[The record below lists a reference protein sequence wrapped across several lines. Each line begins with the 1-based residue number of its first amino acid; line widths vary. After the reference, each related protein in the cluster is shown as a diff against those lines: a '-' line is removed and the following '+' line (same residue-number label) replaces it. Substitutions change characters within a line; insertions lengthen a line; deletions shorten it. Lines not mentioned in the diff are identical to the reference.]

1 MQQGS
6 TSVQRL
12 RVIWVTRALIALL
25 AFGFAVLLEWQ
36 RPAYLVRID
45 EGLRDSF
52 LRNVA
57 QTAPEERLVVVDI
70 DDASLR
76 ELGAWPW
83 PRGKMADLI
92 ELLLGEYGAKG
103 VGLDMVFPEA
113 GEPLGDA
120 RMAALAKHAPLALAQ
135 VFDYAERSLPTSQG
149 ELAGGKVLT
158 QPESGV
164 MAYGFVGNHA
174 GFSNARCVGNI
185 GYIPDVDGVLR
196 HTPALTYFEGKAYWS
211 LSSALLNCV
220 EPSSVNPSG
229 NAQGLWRVP
238 YAHAL
243 SSYRVISVMDVL
255 QQKVSYQEVQ
265 GRFVLVGSSA
275 VGLGDR
281 FSTSLAT
288 LNAGVMVHAANLSGL
303 MDMREGRIQAPWS
316 GRVALVL
323 WCALT
328 VAMAMFLIA
337 RLSAASSVLVLL
349 LLVSTWLA
357 VGLAGAAHQ
366 AEWSLSAPLWAYFV
380 LLMTALPHEWW
391 QSQRRAQ
398 RLSST
403 FSHYVSKEVLDEILR
418 LGSTHGLEPK
428 LRNITV
434 LIADM
439 EGYTLA
445 TSELALNAAAELTR
459 EFLETLT
466 RPVLAWRGTLDR
478 YNGDGMVAFWGAPL
492 ACEDHADLAV
502 SAALDIFKAV
512 KALNVHRQAQ
522 GLKPVR
528 VRIGIES
535 GSALVGDLGSSFRS
549 TYTAVGDCINFA
561 SRLESAARDI
571 GMHFLI
577 GSATQAQL
585 KLHAPRSL
593 GRITLRG
600 TQTMI
605 EVFTLEVAQ

>member
-1 MQQGS
+1 M
-6 TSVQRL
+6 
-12 RVIWVTRALIALL
+12 
-25 AFGFAVLLEWQ
+25 
-36 RPAYLVRID
+36 
-45 EGLRDSF
+45 
-52 LRNVA
+52 
-57 QTAPEERLVVVDI
+57 
-70 DDASLR
+70 
-76 ELGAWPW
+76 
-83 PRGKMADLI
+83 
-92 ELLLGEYGAKG
+92 
-103 VGLDMVFPEA
+103 
-113 GEPLGDA
+113 
-120 RMAALAKHAPLALAQ
+120 
-135 VFDYAERSLPTSQG
+135 
-149 ELAGGKVLT
+149 
-158 QPESGV
+158 
-164 MAYGFVGNHA
+164 GNHA

-196 HTPALTYFEGKAYWS
+196 HTPALTYFEGKSYLS
-211 LSSALLNCV
+211 LSNALLNCV

-243 SSYRVISVMDVL
+243 SSYRVISVLDIL
-255 QQKVSYQEVQ
+255 QQNVSHPEVQ

-328 VAMAMFLIA
+328 VALAIFLIA
-337 RLSAASSVLVLL
+337 RLSAGSSVLVLL
-349 LLVSTWLA
+349 LLVSIWLA
-357 VGLAGAAHQ
+357 LGLAGAAHQ

-391 QSQRRAQ
+391 QSQRRTQ

-418 LGSTHGLEPK
+418 LGSAHGLEPS

-512 KALNVHRQAQ
+512 KALNEQRQVQ

-561 SRLESAARDI
+561 SRLESAARDM